1 MNARHEF
8 VLIALFAVFCSCNT
22 QQKSEKESKG
32 AVLPMEVIELAGP
45 RPTINYLINGKP
57 ETSMIHS
64 NAGMYIQLTPERAEE
79 LGVTDW
85 GENGEY
91 GITEPGKVGH
101 RYKAVIKDIKMG
113 NLSFSDVGVDIF
125 SKPKG
130 AEHIGMLGLPWITEN
145 RIVMDFGNNTVMI
158 RPDKQQTDSVEK
170 KLLGNGYIVLPMS
183 KDDDHYIVEASIN
196 NEKANFTISTVSHLY
211 VDSVFAVH
219 SGVQFG
225 SIGGMFGGPSG
236 MTGNVYETAT
246 DFKLSIG
253 DFEVFTDA
261 LIKDEYKY
269 IGHKRPEN
277 ETECIGGTLGAV
289 FMMRNKAVI
298 DFGDLKL
305 YLKR

>member
-1 MNARHEF
+1 MNF
-8 VLIALFAVFCSCNT
+8 KLKIFLIALIAVFYSCNT
-22 QQKSEKESKG
+22 QQKPEKESKG

-45 RPTINYLINGKP
+45 RPTIDYLINGKP

-85 GENGEY
+85 VENGEY

-113 NLSFSDVGVDIF
+113 NLSFSDVDVDIF

-145 RIVMDFGNNTVMI
+145 RIIIDFGNNTVMI

-170 KLLGNGYIVLPMS
+170 KLLEDGYIVVPMS
-183 KDDDHYIVEASIN
+183 KEDDRYIVEASIN
-196 NEKANFTISTVSHLY
+196 NDKANFTISTVSHLY
-211 VDSVFAVH
+211 VDSVFAAH
-219 SGVQFG
+219 SGVEFG
-225 SIGGMFGGPSG
+225 SVGGMFGGPSG
-236 MTGNVYETAT
+236 MTGNVYGTTT

-253 DFEVFTDA
+253 GFEAVTDV

-277 ETECIGGTLGAV
+277 ATECIGGTLGAV

-298 DFGDLKL
+298 DFGNLKL
-305 YLKR
+305 YLK